1 LPDKV
6 FIFGNLGIVGII
18 SHFVYKASIQNIHI
32 MTKPFL
38 SAFLLVIIAF
48 GCANSDKISSQG
60 TDRVQLVL
68 DSLVTANELPGANF
82 SVILSNQSM
91 FHYSSGFAVME
102 KQQKMTSEH
111 ILFSGSIGK
120 TYAVALLL
128 QELEQGQISLDDKL
142 ISHFPDTPWLSRL
155 PNMDKITIRM
165 LLQHTSGLPE
175 YVMQQATWDSI
186 YTNPDKIWTY
196 YDRMEIIFDMEPV
209 HEPGKGWA
217 YSDTNYI
224 LLGMLI
230 EKLSQE
236 AYYDL
241 LSSRILI
248 PEDLRFTFPSIR
260 RDLEGIPQGYSKL
273 PEMFRIPGRVLENGR
288 YIFNPQMEWTGGGL
302 VSSTSD
308 LAIWARIYYCG
319 TLFSDSLK
327 QTIITPNKEGFNLG
341 PGMSYGM
348 GSFIYQTGFGPAYAH
363 TGFVP
368 GFNSIFAY
376 YPELDVAVAFQT
388 NCDYATRQMGLID
401 YLDLLV
407 AASYSF

>member
-1 LPDKV
+1 MTQL
-6 FIFGNLGIVGII
+6 FLGV
-18 SHFVYKASIQNIHI
+18 
-32 MTKPFL
+32 
-38 SAFLLVIIAF
+38 FLLITLSF
-48 GCANSDKISSQG
+48 GCNNSEKISSQRG
-60 TDRVQLVL
+60 DRFQFVL

-82 SVILSNQSM
+82 SVILSDQTMHN
-91 FHYSSGFAVME
+91 FSSGFADLE
-102 KQQKMTSEH
+102 NQLQMTSDQV
-111 ILFSGSIGK
+111 LFSGSIGK

-128 QELEQGQISLDDKL
+128 QELEEGLFSLDDKL
-142 ISHFPDTPWLSRL
+142 VSHFPDTPWLSRL
-155 PNMDKITIRM
+155 PNMEKITIRM

-175 YVMQQATWDSI
+175 YVMQQATWDSL

-196 YDRMEIIFDMEPV
+196 HDRMEIIFDLEAV

-236 AYYDL
+236 AYYEL
-241 LSSRILI
+241 LASRILS
-248 PEDLRFTFPSIR
+248 PQNLRYTHPSIQ
-260 RDLEGIPQGYSKL
+260 RDLEGLPQGYSKL
-273 PEMFRIPGRVLENGR
+273 PEMFRIPGRVLEDGR

-302 VSSTSD
+302 ASSTSD
-308 LAIWARIYYCG
+308 LARWARIYYAG
-319 TLFSDSLK
+319 ALFSDALRQEIVTPSK
-327 QTIITPNKEGFNLG
+327 QGLHLD

-348 GSFIYQTGFGPAYAH
+348 GSFIYETDFGPAYAH

-388 NCDYATRQMGLID
+388 NCDYAARQMGLID
-401 YLDLLV
+401 YLDILL
-407 AASYSF
+407 AGSPHKF